1 MPAPHAIEPTPRFAD
16 GLRAL
21 RHHDFRLYFF
31 GQLVSLIGTWMQAV
45 AQGWLMHRLTSSAF
59 MLGLLSFAQ
68 FAPVLPLALYAGVIA
83 DRTERRTM
91 LLWTQS
97 LLLAQAVALAIVVS
111 AGVVQPWMV
120 IALACVYG
128 IVNTFDLPA
137 RQTFVVDMTGKDDLP
152 NGIALNSAAFNAAR
166 ILGPAV
172 AGVLVATMGEAGC
185 FWLNALSFLAVLVSL
200 LMMKRGRRVRATPAG
215 AEPGSGTSSAA
226 AAAARAGSRALD
238 PAPGTS
244 ATPARGVSNTL
255 TEGLAYAWATPSI
268 RQLLVLLAV
277 CAGLGFQYNVL
288 LPVYA
293 RDVLHSG
300 ARTYG
305 WLFSAFGVGS
315 LVAAVRMTVTRGRWA
330 LRRHLMFGLASG
342 GIGLAGFAWVRSL
355 PLMLAFAALAGF
367 GLILYVSSTN
377 TLIQMTVEDRYRGRV
392 MSLYTLFFVGTSPF
406 GALIAGAI
414 AQRFGAPVATSVCAL
429 VLLGGALWVS
439 VRLREIAAREAA
451 ERTTVAEPEPTG

>member
-1 MPAPHAIEPTPRFAD
+1 MPDPSPTAPKPSLAE

-21 RHHDFRLYFF
+21 RHRDFRLYFF
-31 GQLVSLIGTWMQAV
+31 GQFVSLIGSWMQAV
-45 AQGWLMHRLTSSAF
+45 AQGWLMHRLTSSAM

-68 FAPVLPLALYAGVIA
+68 FAPVLPLALWAGVVA
-83 DRTERRTM
+83 DRTERRTL

-111 AGVVQPWMV
+111 AGVVKPWMV

-137 RQTFVVDMTGKDDLP
+137 RQSFVIEMTGREDLP

-172 AGVLVATMGEAGC
+172 AGALVATLGEAGC

-200 LMMKRGRRVRATPAG
+200 VMIRSGRRASRPAPDAG
-215 AEPGSGTSSAA
+215 AAPAA
-226 AAAARAGSRALD
+226 PAA
-238 PAPGTS
+238 PAVASTM
-244 ATPARGVSNTL
+244 R
-255 TEGLAYAWATPSI
+255 EGLSYAWGSQSI
-268 RQLLVLLAV
+268 RQLLVLLAI
-277 CAGLGFQYNVL
+277 CAGFGFQYNVL

-293 RDVLHSG
+293 RDVLHAG

-305 WLFSAFGVGS
+305 WLFSAFGAGS
-315 LVAAVRMTVTRGRWA
+315 LVAALRMAVTRHRWA
-330 LRRHLMFGLASG
+330 LRRHLLVGLALG
-342 GIGLAGFAWVRSL
+342 GAGLAGFAWSRWL
-355 PLMLAFAALAGF
+355 PGMMMCAALAGF

-377 TLIQMTVEDRYRGRV
+377 TLIQLTVEDRYRGRV

-406 GALIAGAI
+406 GSLLAGAV
-414 AQRFGAPVATSVCAL
+414 AQRFGAPVATSLCAV
-429 VLLGGALWVS
+429 VLLGGAL
-439 VRLREIAAREAA
+439 
-451 ERTTVAEPEPTG
+451 

>member
-1 MPAPHAIEPTPRFAD
+1 MPIRATAATPSRVSD

-97 LLLAQAVALAIVVS
+97 LLLAQAVALALVVS
-111 AGVVQPWMV
+111 AGVVKPWMV
-120 IALACVYG
+120 IALASVYG

-172 AGVLVATMGEAGC
+172 AGILVATVGEAGC
-185 FWLNALSFLAVLVSL
+185 FWLNALSFGAVIASL
-200 LMMKRGRRVRATPAG
+200 LMMKRTRLAAGTAG
-215 AEPGSGTSSAA
+215 AA
-226 AAAARAGSRALD
+226 
-238 PAPGTS
+238 APGV
-244 ATPARGVSNTL
+244 PAHRVSSTL
-255 TEGLAYAWATPSI
+255 REGLRYAWATPTI

-293 RDVLHSG
+293 RDVLHAG

-305 WLFSAFGVGS
+305 WLFSAFGAGS
-315 LVAAVRMTVTRGRWA
+315 LLAAVRMAVTRERWA

-342 GIGLAGFAWVRSL
+342 GLGLAGFAWSRWL
-355 PLMLAFAALAGF
+355 PLMAGFAALAGF

-377 TLIQMTVEDRYRGRV
+377 TLIQLTVEDHYRGRV

-406 GALIAGAI
+406 GALLSGAL
-414 AQRFGAPVATSVCAL
+414 AQRFGAPVATSFCAL
-429 VLLGGALWVS
+429 ILLGGALWVS
-439 VRLREIAAREAA
+439 VRLREIAEREAA
-451 ERTTVAEPEPTG
+451 EHATVAEPEPAG

>member
-1 MPAPHAIEPTPRFAD
+1 MPAPSSAVPAPRFAD

-21 RHHDFRLYFF
+21 RHRDFRLYFF

-68 FAPVLPLALYAGVIA
+68 FAPVLPLALYAGVLA

-97 LLLAQAVALAIVVS
+97 LMLAQAVALALVVS
-111 AGVVQPWMV
+111 TGVVKPWMV
-120 IALACVYG
+120 IGLACVYG

-137 RQTFVVDMTGKDDLP
+137 RQTFVVDMTGKEDLP

-185 FWLNALSFLAVLVSL
+185 FWLNALSFGAVIASL
-200 LMMKRGRRVRATPAG
+200 LMMKRGRATATGGAAERDAAAG
-215 AEPGSGTSSAA
+215 A
-226 AAAARAGSRALD
+226 
-238 PAPGTS
+238 PAGTS
-244 ATPARGVSNTL
+244 ATRRL
-255 TEGLAYAWATPSI
+255 TEGLAYAWAVPTI

-293 RDVLHSG
+293 KDVLHSG

-305 WLFSAFGVGS
+305 WLFSAFGAGS
-315 LVAAVRMTVTRGRWA
+315 LLAAVRMTVTRERWA
-330 LRRHLMFGLASG
+330 LRRHLMFGLAAG
-342 GIGLAGFAWVRSL
+342 GIGLLGFAWSRWL
-355 PLMLAFAALAGF
+355 PTMVVFAALAGF

-406 GALIAGAI
+406 GALLAGGI
-414 AQRFGAPVATSVCAL
+414 AQRFGAPVATSVCAV

-451 ERTTVAEPEPTG
+451 ELTRVAEPEPAA

>member
-1 MPAPHAIEPTPRFAD
+1 MPPRAPAATPSRVSD

-97 LLLAQAVALAIVVS
+97 LLLAQAVALALVVS
-111 AGVVQPWMV
+111 AGVVKPWMV
-120 IALACVYG
+120 IALASVYG

-172 AGVLVATMGEAGC
+172 AGILVATVGEAGC
-185 FWLNALSFLAVLVSL
+185 FWLNALSFGAVIASL
-200 LMMKRGRRVRATPAG
+200 LMMKRTRLAAGTAG
-215 AEPGSGTSSAA
+215 AA
-226 AAAARAGSRALD
+226 
-238 PAPGTS
+238 APGV
-244 ATPARGVSNTL
+244 PAHRVSSTL
-255 TEGLAYAWATPSI
+255 REGLRYAWATPTI

-293 RDVLHSG
+293 RDVLHAG

-305 WLFSAFGVGS
+305 WLFSAFGAGS
-315 LVAAVRMTVTRGRWA
+315 LLAAVRMAVTRERWA

-342 GIGLAGFAWVRSL
+342 GLGLAGFAWSRWL
-355 PLMLAFAALAGF
+355 PLMAGFAALAGF

-377 TLIQMTVEDRYRGRV
+377 TLIQLTVEDRYRGRV

-406 GALIAGAI
+406 GALLSGAL
-414 AQRFGAPVATSVCAL
+414 AQRFGAPVATSFCAL
-429 VLLGGALWVS
+429 ILLGGALWVS
-439 VRLREIAAREAA
+439 VRLREIAEREAA
-451 ERTTVAEPEPTG
+451 EHATVAEPEPAG

>member
-1 MPAPHAIEPTPRFAD
+1 MPAPPSAPPAPRFAD

-21 RHHDFRLYFF
+21 RHRDFRLYFF

-68 FAPVLPLALYAGVIA
+68 FAPVLPLALYAGVLA

-97 LLLAQAVALAIVVS
+97 LMLAQAVALALVVS
-111 AGVVQPWMV
+111 TGVVKPWMV

-137 RQTFVVDMTGKDDLP
+137 RQTFVVDMTGKEDLP

-185 FWLNALSFLAVLVSL
+185 FWLNALSFGAVIASL
-200 LMMKRGRRVRATPAG
+200 LMMKRNG
-215 AEPGSGTSSAA
+215 ASTDAARDAA
-226 AAAARAGSRALD
+226 ASA
-238 PAPGTS
+238 PAGTS
-244 ATPARGVSNTL
+244 ATRRL
-255 TEGLAYAWATPSI
+255 TEGLAYAWAVPTI

-305 WLFSAFGVGS
+305 WLFSAFGAGS
-315 LVAAVRMTVTRGRWA
+315 LLAAVRMTVTRERWA
-330 LRRHLMFGLASG
+330 LRRHLMFGLAAG
-342 GIGLAGFAWVRSL
+342 GIGLLGFAWSRWL
-355 PLMLAFAALAGF
+355 PMMVVFAALAGF

-406 GALIAGAI
+406 GALLAGGI
-414 AQRFGAPVATSVCAL
+414 AQRFGAPVATSVCAV

-439 VRLREIAAREAA
+439 VKLREIAAREAA
-451 ERTTVAEPEPTG
+451 ELTRVAEPEPAA